1 MTPLLYFNLLLGNGR
16 ALGEMVPVTI
26 SCRRDLLCFR
36 QCQIDSSDLFTLASQ
51 CRFNRCE
58 RLGELGQAL
67 TVRVNQTQLSLLTLK
82 RLLEITS
89 QRLTTLLRKI
99 HSLFDSADF
108 TAEGVKISLQLT
120 RTPIGIRYL
129 LT

>member
-1 MTPLLYFNLLLGNGR
+1 
-16 ALGEMVPVTI
+16 MVPVTI
-26 SCRRDLLCFR
+26 SCRRDLLCFHQR
-36 QCQIDSSDLFTLASQ
+36 QIDATDLFTLASQ
-51 CRFNRCE
+51 CRFNRCK
-58 RLGELGQAL
+58 RLGELDQAL
-67 TVRVNQTQLSLLTLK
+67 TVRVNQPQLSLLTLQ

-99 HSLFDSADF
+99 HGLFDSADF

-120 RTPIGIRYL
+120 RTRIGIRYL